1 MIETI
6 PSSVC
11 DPLSTALTR
20 MKLRAFIHVA
30 LDAGGAWAID
40 FPPYA
45 GFTLNVVQKGECWL
59 HAEGSEEKV
68 RLKAGDC
75 FLLTGGK
82 KFTLATDLRLKKRQR
97 AENLFPDAQ
106 GGLATCNG
114 GGDFLVA
121 GTIFRFEG
129 HLPAIL
135 FRRLPPVIYTDG
147 NDDQA
152 AVLRWS
158 QERFAVEMRGSRA
171 GRSLML
177 SHLAPMMLL
186 QMLRIYLASSPK
198 AENSLAAFSHPQLSP
213 VLDAMQTGYQ
223 EDWSLDRCAGLANMS
238 RSGFALTFKR
248 KMGVTPM
255 AYLLQWRMQIACEL
269 LQGRNQSLSAIAIAV
284 GYRSDSAFS
293 SAFYH
298 VTKCRP
304 GAYRLALAAGPS
316 ENAHVERSVRTSS
329 AETHR

>member
-20 MKLRAFIHVA
+20 MKLRAFINVA

-59 HAEGSEEKV
+59 HAEGSEDQV

-114 GGDFLVA
+114 GGDFFAA

-158 QERFAVEMRGSRA
+158 QERFSVEMRGTRA

-186 QMLRIYLASSPK
+186 QMLRIYLASAPK
-198 AENSLAAFSHPQLSP
+198 AENSLAAFSHPQLSR
-213 VLDAMQTGYQ
+213 VLDAMQTRYR
-223 EDWSLDRCAGLANMS
+223 EDWSLKRCAELANMS
-238 RSGFALTFKR
+238 RSGFALTFRR
-248 KMGVTPM
+248 KMGVAPM
-255 AYLLQWRMQIACEL
+255 VYLLNWRMQIACEL
-269 LQGRNQSLSAIAIAV
+269 LQTGDQPLSAIARTV
-284 GYRSDSAFS
+284 GYGSESAFS
-293 SAFYH
+293 AAFCKTMKH
-298 VTKCRP
+298 RP
-304 GAYRLALAAGPS
+304 GEYR
-316 ENAHVERSVRTSS
+316 RTFEIRKSKDAS
-329 AETHR
+329 R